1 MTRQTLQG
9 SKNDRKLSNV
19 MIDLA
24 LKGQCAL
31 KNYFLVEMTNEIPL
45 LEIKIH
51 SEKISWFSKDRPNKA
66 ILLWDEVFQIC
77 YRWKEILK
85 NIYVAFFRVINKIVL
100 LTTALAFSIVWRDS
114 CREYKIWKDNDQIE
128 KVFLIDD
135 EQVSYSQSIFQT
147 CGKIHLKISNF
158 ILIFSQISLS

>member
-1 MTRQTLQG
+1 
-9 SKNDRKLSNV
+9 

-66 ILLWDEVFQIC
+66 ILL
-77 YRWKEILK
+77 
-85 NIYVAFFRVINKIVL
+85 
-100 LTTALAFSIVWRDS
+100 
-114 CREYKIWKDNDQIE
+114 
-128 KVFLIDD
+128 
-135 EQVSYSQSIFQT
+135 
-147 CGKIHLKISNF
+147 
-158 ILIFSQISLS
+158 

>member
-9 SKNDRKLSNV
+9 SKNDKKLSNV

-66 ILLWDEVFQIC
+66 ILL
-77 YRWKEILK
+77 
-85 NIYVAFFRVINKIVL
+85 
-100 LTTALAFSIVWRDS
+100 
-114 CREYKIWKDNDQIE
+114 
-128 KVFLIDD
+128 
-135 EQVSYSQSIFQT
+135 
-147 CGKIHLKISNF
+147 
-158 ILIFSQISLS
+158 